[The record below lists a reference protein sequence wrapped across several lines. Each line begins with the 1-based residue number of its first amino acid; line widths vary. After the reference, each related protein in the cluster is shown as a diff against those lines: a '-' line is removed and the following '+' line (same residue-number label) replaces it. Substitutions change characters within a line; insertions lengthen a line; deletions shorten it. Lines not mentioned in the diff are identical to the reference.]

1 MTPTVPRRPR
11 RKRPIRAAAVRPGGG
26 IVDADI
32 VQAPRARRVRNQG
45 HDPNAAVRRI
55 VDGGAHLGVI
65 ERDGGD
71 AVVGRRQGASAPAS
85 ASGSKTSTCRTSMKA
100 RWLASQSAVAAY
112 LLVEVRHER
121 IGAGRQDEGETEG
134 LIAGQPGRRRVGT
147 VAELGQRR
155 LDPGH
160 RLAAHAVA
168 PIDHAVDGRQRH
180 AGGAGDVLQG
190 RLEAG
195 RLAHSVSA
203 PPTACRAS

>member
-1 MTPTVPRRPR
+1 M
-11 RKRPIRAAAVRPGGG
+11 AARTL
-26 IVDADI
+26 
-32 VQAPRARRVRNQG
+32 R
-45 HDPNAAVRRI
+45 
-55 VDGGAHLGVI
+55 VI
-65 ERDGGD
+65 ERDGRD
-71 AVVGRRQGASAPAS
+71 AVVGRRQGRERAGQRIGIEDVDMQDVDEGALAGQPVGRPAH
-85 ASGSKTSTCRTSMKA
+85 
-100 RWLASQSAVAAY
+100 

-121 IGAGRQDEGETEG
+121 IGAGRQDERETEG

-180 AGGAGDVLQG
+180 ARGAGDVLQG

-203 PPTACRAS
+203 PPTAGRAS